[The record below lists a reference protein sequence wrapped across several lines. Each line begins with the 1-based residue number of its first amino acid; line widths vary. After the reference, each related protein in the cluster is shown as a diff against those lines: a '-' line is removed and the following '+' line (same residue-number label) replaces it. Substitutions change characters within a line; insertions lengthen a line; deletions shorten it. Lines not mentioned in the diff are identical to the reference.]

1 MNQNPFVS
9 VCSVYSGNTGNVM
22 TWMYEVQLVIFIEFG
37 LVYEEL
43 EGFFPFQNMYI
54 EEVHIDL
61 FSKILPR
68 ALM

>member
-1 MNQNPFVS
+1 M
-9 VCSVYSGNTGNVM
+9 
-22 TWMYEVQLVIFIEFG
+22 EFG
-37 LVYEEL
+37 LVCEEL

-54 EEVHIDL
+54 EEVLIDL